1 MDKETWQLV
10 GPSIVAGVINGV
22 IAVADKTLLIGS
34 VIISFFV
41 ASILTGILTKTSFG
55 NDSTKDTLGFIW
67 ILLLICPCC
76 ILIVMMITGVLLHL
90 LI

>member
-1 MDKETWQLV
+1 MNKETWQIV
-10 GPSIVAGVINGV
+10 GPSIVAGIINGI
-22 IAVADKTLLIGS
+22 IAVVDKTLLIGS

-41 ASILTGILTKTSFG
+41 ASILTAILARTSFED
-55 NDSTKDTLGFIW
+55 NSIKDTLGSIW

-76 ILIVMMITGVLLHL
+76 ILIVMMLTGILLHL